1 VTGEPKFSV
10 LPTSVR
16 SSAARCTWKQLT
28 MQLLHAQGTL
38 TSLAIALQC
47 GLAIEILLFVPC
59 CLVLQENAV
68 KNTARTQ
75 QQHLQLQFP
84 RSSGYRAAAPH
95 RHQQW
100 QAATEKAAAGM
111 QQVLQPL

>member
-1 VTGEPKFSV
+1 LQF
-10 LPTSVR
+10 
-16 SSAARCTWKQLT
+16 
-28 MQLLHAQGTL
+28 
-38 TSLAIALQC
+38 ALQC
-47 GLAIEILLFVPC
+47 GFAIKNSAVCAYCF
-59 CLVLQENAV
+59 VLQENAV

-84 RSSGYRAAAPH
+84 RSSGYRAAALH